1 VNRAT
6 NLKQWPVVILT
17 VLALVA
23 SAVPAAANPAAA
35 PGDAPAAQADRAAS
49 LKIALGGPITA
60 PDNLN
65 LYAPGGN
72 IGNGVHELAYE
83 YLFYQNLQTGEF
95 VPWLAQSFAYNDD
108 YTALTVKLRDGVLWS
123 DGQPFTSDD
132 IVFTYDMLRNNKTL
146 LWADESSKAVKSVD
160 APDPLTATF
169 NLTRA
174 NPRFHLTREAFPGVG
189 IWGGITIV
197 PRHIW
202 QGKDPAAFKNNPPIG
217 TGPYKL
223 KDNTQSAFT
232 WERRDDWWGTKV
244 FGVSPAPKEI
254 SFQYIGAETNIALA
268 LSNNDIDMP
277 QIGALNQGSFLN
289 VAQRNS
295 NVRAWSGD
303 APYSWLDPCPRVL
316 MVQNAHPPL
325 DNPQVRWAIS
335 YAIDRNAIAALAYEG
350 GTVPT
355 WGMWPFYNGLQPYF
369 DAIQDIRTQYPS
381 DVFDA
386 DKSAALLKGAG
397 VNASDIHLKYLV
409 DGSSNEEMKVS
420 QVLSDQLRS
429 AGFQVDVQPLSGGTL
444 NDTILRGDYD
454 IKLHSFCPG
463 YIPENLELFHS
474 KNYVPLG
481 QPAPWYER
489 NSFRYQNP
497 ALDAIVDQMLALP
510 PGADA
515 QMISLYHDA
524 MAIWQP
530 DLPAIPVVQAPALVP
545 FNSTYWQGF
554 PSADNPWNMPVSW
567 WATFNLVITGYPS
580 PTGGWVGGLKPT
592 H

>member
-1 VNRAT
+1 MNVRR
-6 NLKQWPVVILT
+6 WPVAILMA
-17 VLALVA
+17 VALVA
-23 SAVPAAANPAAA
+23 ATLPAAVTSAA
-35 PGDAPAAQADRAAS
+35 PGDAPAAQADRATS

-95 VPWLAQSFAYNDD
+95 IPWLAKDFAYNDD
-108 YTALTVKLRDGVLWS
+108 FTALTVHLRDGVTWS

-132 IVFTYDMLRNNKTL
+132 IVFTYDMLRNNKAL
-146 LWADESSKAVKSVD
+146 LWADEATKAVKSVD

-169 NLTRA
+169 NLTKS

-202 QGKDPAAFKNNPPIG
+202 QGKDPAAFKNDPIVG
-217 TGPYKL
+217 TGAYKL
-223 KDNTQSAFT
+223 IEHTQSAFT

-244 FGVSPAPKEI
+244 FGVTPAPKQI
-254 SFQYIGAETNIALA
+254 SFQNLGAETNIALA
-268 LSNNDIDMP
+268 MTNNDVDIN
-277 QIGALNQGSFLN
+277 QIGSLGLGSYLN
-289 VAQRNS
+289 VAQRNP
-295 NVRAWSGD
+295 NVRAWQSD
-303 APYSWLDPCPRVL
+303 APYAWLDPCPRIL

-335 YAIDRNAIAALAYEG
+335 YAIDRNAIAQLAYEG

-355 WGMWPFYNGLQPYF
+355 WGLWPFYNALQPYF
-369 DAIQDIRTQYPS
+369 DAIQDLRAQYPT
-381 DVFDA
+381 DA
-386 DKSAALLKGAG
+386 YDPDKSASLLSQAG

-409 DGSSNEEMKVS
+409 DSSSNEEMKVS
-420 QVLSDQLRS
+420 QVLADQLRG
-429 AGFQVDVQPLSGGTL
+429 AGFQVDVQPLTQAPL
-444 NDTILRGDYD
+444 NDSILRGDYD
-454 IKLHSFCPG
+454 IKVHSFCPG
-463 YIPENLELFHS
+463 YIPENLELVHS
-474 KNYVPLG
+474 KFYVPIG

-497 ALDAIVDQMLALP
+497 NLDAIVDQMLALP
-510 PGADA
+510 PGSDA

-524 MAIWQP
+524 MAIWFP

-545 FNSTYWQGF
+545 FNSTYWQGW

-567 WATFNLVITGYPS
+567 WATFTTVVTGYPG
-580 PTGGWVGGLKPT
+580 PNGWVGGLKPT
-592 H
+592 Q

>member
-1 VNRAT
+1 MNVRR
-6 NLKQWPVVILT
+6 WPVAILMA
-17 VLALVA
+17 LALVA
-23 SAVPAAANPAAA
+23 ATLPAAVTSAA
-35 PGDAPAAQADRAAS
+35 PGDAPAAQADRATS

-95 VPWLAQSFAYNDD
+95 IPWLAKDFAYNDD
-108 YTALTVKLRDGVLWS
+108 FTALTVHLRDGVTWS

-132 IVFTYDMLRNNKTL
+132 IVFTYDMLRNNKAL
-146 LWADESSKAVKSVD
+146 LWADEATKAVKSVD

-169 NLTRA
+169 NLTKS

-202 QGKDPAAFKNNPPIG
+202 QGKDPAAFKNDPIVG
-217 TGPYKL
+217 TGAYKL
-223 KDNTQSAFT
+223 IEHTQSAFT

-244 FGVSPAPKEI
+244 FGVTPAPKQI
-254 SFQYIGAETNIALA
+254 SFQNLGAETNIALA
-268 LSNNDIDMP
+268 MTNNDVDIN
-277 QIGALNQGSFLN
+277 QIGSLGLGSYLN
-289 VAQRNS
+289 VAQRNP
-295 NVRAWSGD
+295 NVRAWQSD
-303 APYSWLDPCPRVL
+303 APYAWLDPCPRIL

-335 YAIDRNAIAALAYEG
+335 YAIDRNAIAQLAYEG

-355 WGMWPFYNGLQPYF
+355 WGLWPFYNALQPYF
-369 DAIQDIRTQYPS
+369 DAIQDLRAQYPT
-381 DVFDA
+381 DA
-386 DKSAALLKGAG
+386 YDQDKSASLLSQAG

-409 DGSSNEEMKVS
+409 DSSSNEEMKVS
-420 QVLSDQLRS
+420 QVLADQLRG
-429 AGFQVDVQPLSGGTL
+429 AGFQVDVQPLTQAPL
-444 NDTILRGDYD
+444 NDSILRGDYD
-454 IKLHSFCPG
+454 IKVHSFCPG

-497 ALDAIVDQMLALP
+497 NLDAIVDQMLALP
-510 PGADA
+510 PGSDA

-524 MAIWQP
+524 MAIWFP

-545 FNSTYWQGF
+545 FNSTYWQGW

-567 WATFNLVITGYPS
+567 WATFTTVVTGYPG
-580 PTGGWVGGLKPT
+580 PNGWVGGLKPT
-592 H
+592 Q

>member
-1 VNRAT
+1 MDVKR
-6 NLKQWPVVILT
+6 WPVAILMA
-17 VLALVA
+17 VALVA
-23 SAVPAAANPAAA
+23 ATLPAGVTSAA
-35 PGDAPAAQADRAAS
+35 PGDAPSAQADRATS

-95 VPWLAQSFAYNDD
+95 IPWLAKDFAYNDD
-108 YTALTVKLRDGVLWS
+108 FTALTVHLRDGVTWS

-132 IVFTYDMLRNNKTL
+132 IVFTYDMLRNNKAL
-146 LWADESSKAVKSVD
+146 LWADEATKAVKSVD

-169 NLTRA
+169 NLTKS

-202 QGKDPAAFKNNPPIG
+202 QGIDPAAFKNDPIVG
-217 TGPYKL
+217 TGAYKL
-223 KDNTQSAFT
+223 IEHTQSAFT

-244 FGVSPAPKEI
+244 FGVSPAPKQI
-254 SFQYIGAETNIALA
+254 SFQNLGAETNIALA
-268 LSNNDIDMP
+268 MTNNDVDIN
-277 QIGALNQGSFLN
+277 QIGSLGLGSYLN
-289 VAQRNS
+289 VAQRNP
-295 NVRAWSGD
+295 NVRAWQAD
-303 APYSWLDPCPRVL
+303 APYAWLDPCPRIL

-335 YAIDRNAIAALAYEG
+335 YAIDRNAIAQLAYEG

-355 WGMWPFYNGLQPYF
+355 WGLWPFYNALQPYF
-369 DAIQDIRTQYPS
+369 DAIQDLRAQYPT
-381 DVFDA
+381 DA
-386 DKSAALLKGAG
+386 YDPDKSASLLSQAG

-409 DGSSNEEMKVS
+409 DNGSNEEMKVS
-420 QVLSDQLRS
+420 QVLADQLRG
-429 AGFQVDVQPLSGGTL
+429 AGFQVDVQPLTQAPLADS
-444 NDTILRGDYD
+444 ILRGDYD
-454 IKLHSFCPG
+454 IKVHSFCPG

-474 KNYVPLG
+474 KFYVPIG

-497 ALDAIVDQMLALP
+497 NLDAIVDQMLALP
-510 PGADA
+510 PGSDA

-524 MAIWQP
+524 MAIWFP

-545 FNSTYWQGF
+545 FNSTYWQGW

-567 WATFNLVITGYPS
+567 WATFTTVVSGYPG
-580 PTGGWVGGLKPT
+580 PNGWVGGLKPT